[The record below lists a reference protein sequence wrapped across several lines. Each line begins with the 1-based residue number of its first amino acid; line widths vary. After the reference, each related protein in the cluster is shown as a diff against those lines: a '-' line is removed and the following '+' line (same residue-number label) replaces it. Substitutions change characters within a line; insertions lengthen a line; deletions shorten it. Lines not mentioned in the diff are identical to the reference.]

1 MEIIL
6 AIKCRG
12 VEMEVMDI
20 PSKELLIFYN
30 QIDEWVDQVYP
41 DQDRPSLSFKKD
53 TPQSILDLFD
63 SIKSKIGF
71 DSLERKY

>member
-1 MEIIL
+1 MMIP
-6 AIKCRG
+6 
-12 VEMEVMDI
+12 

-63 SIKSKIGF
+63 SVKSKIDF
-71 DSLERKY
+71 DYQEHKY

>member
-1 MEIIL
+1 M
-6 AIKCRG
+6 
-12 VEMEVMDI
+12 I
-20 PSKELLIFYN
+20 PQSKELLIFYN

-41 DQDRPSLSFKKD
+41 DQDKPSLSFKKD

-71 DSLERKY
+71 DYQEHNY

>member
-1 MEIIL
+1 MMIP
-6 AIKCRG
+6 
-12 VEMEVMDI
+12 

-41 DQDRPSLSFKKD
+41 DQDKPTVSFKKD

-63 SIKSKIGF
+63 SIKSEMGF
-71 DSLERKY
+71 DYQEHKY

>member
-1 MEIIL
+1 MIP
-6 AIKCRG
+6 
-12 VEMEVMDI
+12 

-30 QIDEWVDQVYP
+30 QIDGWVDQVYP
-41 DQDRPSLSFKKD
+41 DQDKPSLSFKKD

-71 DSLERKY
+71 DYQEHKY

>member
-1 MEIIL
+1 MMIP
-6 AIKCRG
+6 
-12 VEMEVMDI
+12 

-30 QIDEWVDQVYP
+30 QIYEWVDQVYP
-41 DQDRPSLSFKKD
+41 DQDKPTVSFKKD

-71 DSLERKY
+71 DYQEHKY

>member
-1 MEIIL
+1 MIP
-6 AIKCRG
+6 
-12 VEMEVMDI
+12 

-30 QIDEWVDQVYP
+30 HIDEWVDQVYP
-41 DQDRPSLSFKKD
+41 DQDKPSLSFKKH

>member
-1 MEIIL
+1 MMIP
-6 AIKCRG
+6 
-12 VEMEVMDI
+12 

-41 DQDRPSLSFKKD
+41 DQDKPSLSFKKD

-63 SIKSKIGF
+63 SIKSKKWWILSKRRSVWNTPFGQ
-71 DSLERKY
+71 R

>member
-1 MEIIL
+1 MIP
-6 AIKCRG
+6 
-12 VEMEVMDI
+12 

-41 DQDRPSLSFKKD
+41 DQDKPSLLFKKD
-53 TPQSILDLFD
+53 TSQSILDLFY
-63 SIKSKIGF
+63 SIKPKIGF

>member
-1 MEIIL
+1 MEIML

-30 QIDEWVDQVYP
+30 QIHEWVDQVYP
-41 DQDRPSLSFKKD
+41 DQDKPSLLFKKALP
-53 TPQSILDLFD
+53 TLF
-63 SIKSKIGF
+63 
-71 DSLERKY
+71 

>member
-1 MEIIL
+1 MMIP
-6 AIKCRG
+6 
-12 VEMEVMDI
+12 

-30 QIDEWVDQVYP
+30 QIHEWIDQVYP
-41 DQDRPSLSFKKD
+41 DKDKPSVSFKND

-71 DSLERKY
+71 DYSDHKY

>member
-1 MEIIL
+1 MII
-6 AIKCRG
+6 
-12 VEMEVMDI
+12 
-20 PSKELLIFYN
+20 PQSKELLIFYN

-71 DSLERKY
+71 DYQEHNY

>member
-1 MEIIL
+1 MMIP
-6 AIKCRG
+6 
-12 VEMEVMDI
+12 

-30 QIDEWVDQVYP
+30 QIHEWVDQVYP
-41 DQDRPSLSFKKD
+41 DQDKSSVSFKND

-71 DSLERKY
+71 DCQEHKY